1 MSHSFHVNREHRDF
15 LRFPLFRDNN
25 LNEEIC
31 EYRTIV
37 HLVGALW
44 LFVSRQV
51 WSQSTA
57 ESGQD
62 SFEQEPGNF
71 LKNDFYVDARLK
83 VIWYI

>member
-1 MSHSFHVNREHRDF
+1 M
-15 LRFPLFRDNN
+15 
-25 LNEEIC
+25 
-31 EYRTIV
+31 IV
-37 HLVGALW
+37 HLFGAVW

-83 VIWYI
+83 VIWYIWKCYWLHQWKAKDAYIRQF